1 MSVARLKCRAQIGLT
16 APEVEVEVHLGSG
29 LPTFSIVGLA
39 ATAVKESK
47 ERVRAALVNSGLEF
61 PAGRITVNL
70 APADLPKDGG
80 RFDLAIAVGI
90 ALASGQVSRAH
101 GELQPDDA
109 LEFYGELGL
118 GGEVRAV
125 PGMLLAARCA
135 TQAQRA
141 LIMPA
146 ESALE
151 TLLVPDCSA
160 WCADTLLAVCEH
172 LQGTRELHPPAIAAP
187 QLRSAP
193 SRPLPSLD
201 DVCGQALAKRAL
213 VVAAAG
219 GHSLLLVGP
228 PGCGKTLLAQRLT
241 TLLPPLTQS
250 EALDVATIAS
260 IAGQRGA
267 EVAQPA
273 RPFRAPHHT
282 ASATAIVG
290 GGPRARPGDV
300 TLAHHGVLFL
310 DEFPEFDRRVL
321 EALRE
326 PLENGAVSIARA
338 SCHAEYPARFQLIAA
353 IRAATVAARRRSCC
367 AIGAGSQARCWIA
380 STCASSCVRCPRRRL
395 PRMSEAARV
404 RPCRPGLSLC
414 SRSPA
419 HASCSARA
427 AGNSMLTSLQASCA
441 LPPRSRRRPGACSRR
456 RALRW
461 GCRCAAIIAACAS
474 RARWRIWRMPGRSAP
489 RMRPKR
495 FSCAGRSAIELDHVI
510 HAELDQVVR
519 QVDPAALCRH
529 HAGLA
534 RIAFDRMFVQRCG
547 ALGDAR

>member
-353 IRAATVAARRRSCC
+353 MNPCGCGHRGDPRRDC
-367 AIGAGSQARCWIA
+367 RCTPA
-380 STCASSCVRCPRRRL
+380 ELLRYRRRL
-395 PRMSEAARV
+395 SGPLLDRIDLRVELRSVSEAEIAAHERGSAREAVPSGPQSVQQVSRARELQRARSGKLNAHLAAGELRAAAAITAEARRVFEAARTAL
-404 RPCRPGLSLC
+404 GLSLRGYH
-414 SRSPA
+414 RSLRVARTLADLADAGQIGAA
-419 HASCSARA
+419 HAAEA
-427 AGNSMLTSLQASCA
+427 IQL
-441 LPPRSRRRPGACSRR
+441 R
-456 RALRW
+456 RAL
-461 GCRCAAIIAACAS
+461 S
-474 RARWRIWRMPGRSAP
+474 
-489 RMRPKR
+489 
-495 FSCAGRSAIELDHVI
+495 D
-510 HAELDQVVR
+510 
-519 QVDPAALCRH
+519 
-529 HAGLA
+529 
-534 RIAFDRMFVQRCG
+534 
-547 ALGDAR
+547 